1 MEKFIKFIFVLI
13 LMPAICFSQ
22 IKTIAIENMD
32 NTVKPGDN
40 FYLYVN
46 GGWLSKAVIPPY
58 LNRYGS
64 FDELQ
69 ESNIT
74 NLKSLVDEL
83 ISNSYPDGSNYQ
95 KISDFFVTGIDSAAV
110 EAAGVSPLDDLR
122 QRINS
127 IKSNEDLQNVIAY
140 LHTYR
145 FPVLFGVYAGPDQK
159 NSSSVIINLG
169 QSGMTLSD
177 RDYYLNTDERNTEI
191 RKQYVI
197 YMTSM
202 FENLGYSSDEAAKR
216 ASTVLNMETE
226 IAKFSY
232 GRLELRDPL
241 KNYYKTNL
249 DELKSI
255 CPQFAWDSY
264 FRNIGIEP
272 PTELDISQTTFFK
285 GLNGFLT
292 QFSLDDFKVYL
303 EWHILNPSASFLS
316 SKFVNDNFN
325 FYGKFFSG
333 QKELKPRWRR
343 VLDVIS
349 GTLGEA
355 LGQIYVEKY
364 FPPEYKQRARELV
377 ENVRAALRNR
387 IQNLDWMSSQTKKN
401 AIEKLDKMTIK
412 VGYPD
417 KWRDY
422 TNLKIDKKSYFGNL
436 ISSRKFGFDYNM
448 SKLGKPVDKLEWHMT
463 PQTVNAYY
471 DPVNNEIVFPAAILQ
486 PPFFYANGDDAMNY
500 GGIGAVIGHEI
511 THGFDDNGR
520 LYDKDGNM
528 KDWWTEEDA
537 AKYKVKTDAIV
548 EQYNNIKILDSL
560 HVDGKLTLGENI
572 ADIGGVT
579 IALDAVQIAWSKNP
593 PPEKIDGFTPLQ
605 RFFISYAQIWRTAIR
620 DKEQIRRLKEDE
632 HSPAI
637 ARVNGVVYN
646 IPQFYQ
652 AFNLTPVDKLYK
664 SEKDRNLVW

>member
-110 EAAGVSPLDDLR
+110 EAAGASPLDDLR

>member
-1 MEKFIKFIFVLI
+1 
-13 LMPAICFSQ
+13 MPAICFSQ

-46 GGWLSKAVIPPY
+46 GGWLGKAVIPPY

-110 EAAGVSPLDDLR
+110 EAAGASPLDDLR

-387 IQNLDWMSSQTKKN
+387 IQNLGWMSSQTKKN

>member
-1 MEKFIKFIFVLI
+1 
-13 LMPAICFSQ
+13 MPAICFSQ

>member
-1 MEKFIKFIFVLI
+1 
-13 LMPAICFSQ
+13 MPAICFSQ

-46 GGWLSKAVIPPY
+46 GGWLGKAVIPPY

-110 EAAGVSPLDDLR
+110 EAAGASPLDDLR

>member
-46 GGWLSKAVIPPY
+46 GGWLGKAVIPPY

-110 EAAGVSPLDDLR
+110 EAAGASPLDDLR

-387 IQNLDWMSSQTKKN
+387 IQNLGWMSSQTKKN

>member
-1 MEKFIKFIFVLI
+1 
-13 LMPAICFSQ
+13 MPAICFSQ

-110 EAAGVSPLDDLR
+110 EAAGASPLDDLR